1 MKGIVTTA
9 IATLALLF
17 CTQAVAKDKL
27 IVWEDTGKAHGIEK
41 AIKAFEAQYNCEI
54 EIHQSEYVEHINDQQ
69 KALSAGKPTPDV
81 LMLPADR
88 LGDAAKNDFII
99 PLDFMEKDKA
109 RYLPS
114 AITSLSYHN

>member
-41 AIKAFEAQYNCEI
+41 AIKALADNKRVYCL
-54 EIHQSEYVEHINDQQ
+54 Q
-69 KALSAGKPTPDV
+69 KLKLLIPKPTAFFIFTECTRSW
-81 LMLPADR
+81 PAKGVYLTAR
-88 LGDAAKNDFII
+88 QTAAV
-99 PLDFMEKDKA
+99 
-109 RYLPS
+109 R
-114 AITSLSYHN
+114 

>member
-41 AIKAFEAQYNCEI
+41 AIKAFETQYNCDV
-54 EIHQSEYVEHINDQQ
+54 EIHQSEYSGIF
-69 KALSAGKPTPDV
+69 SATRTRYQVSGK
-81 LMLPADR
+81 
-88 LGDAAKNDFII
+88 
-99 PLDFMEKDKA
+99 KDH
-109 RYLPS
+109 RYRS
-114 AITSLSYHN
+114 AYHQNQ